1 MAAPPPPAKPA
12 IDVIKMYD
20 VSRGDFVV
28 TFEISEDVILEIR
41 GEDTDEAATADGRG
55 IRICVGDVEMPLD
68 WFRQSLNMTMPFLT
82 GEER

>member
-1 MAAPPPPAKPA
+1 MTAPPPPAKPP

-28 TFEISEDVILEIR
+28 TFEISEDVILEVR
-41 GEDTDEAATADGRG
+41 GEDTEEATADGRG
-55 IRICVGDVEMPLD
+55 IRVCIGDVEMPLD

-82 GEER
+82 GEEQ